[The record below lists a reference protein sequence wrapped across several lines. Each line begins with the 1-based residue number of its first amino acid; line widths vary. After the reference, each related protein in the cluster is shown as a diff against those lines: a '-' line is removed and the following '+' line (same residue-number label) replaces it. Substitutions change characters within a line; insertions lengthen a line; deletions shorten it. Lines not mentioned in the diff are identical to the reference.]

1 MSRLK
6 FARVCGA
13 IPFLELFL
21 EVRPNEIH
29 DRRSEGLILSIYESL
44 IVTAPAS
51 SHMREKWG
59 PPAYPILTL
68 SIRLYFN
75 AFS

>member
-1 MSRLK
+1 MLPGTV
-6 FARVCGA
+6 ARDGGKSWRCGR
-13 IPFLELFL
+13 F
-21 EVRPNEIH
+21 H

>member
-1 MSRLK
+1 VR
-6 FARVCGA
+6 GHP
-13 IPFLELFL
+13 IPQAFL

-29 DRRSEGLILSIYESL
+29 DRRPEGLILSIYESL

-51 SHMREKWG
+51 SNMREKWG
-59 PPAYPILTL
+59 PSAYTILTL
-68 SIRLYFN
+68 SIRRYFN